1 MRDGIS
7 REGKHL
13 YPAFPYTAFRNIDDA
28 DMQALYAY
36 LMSQTPV
43 KQVQPANALRFPF
56 NMRPLMAGW
65 NALFL
70 RKGEV
75 QAQPQQSAQWN
86 RGQYLV
92 NGLGHCA
99 ACHSPRN
106 LMGAEKGGASFL
118 AGGMV
123 DGWEAPALNSLSKA
137 PTPWTEDQLFN
148 YLSTGYSDAHG
159 VAAGPMGPVVS
170 ELAKLPRTDVRAMAV
185 YLASLNGSAEAASTM
200 PAPTVTAQKVTVAT
214 VSPQSLSNG
223 QRVFEGSCQGCHADG
238 LGPKLFG
245 VSPSLATNTN
255 VHSALPDNLIKVIQ
269 QGIANPATA
278 DLGYMPGFKDS
289 LSNTQISDLA
299 AYLRSR
305 FAPNEPQWTGLQ
317 DKVAYL
323 KANPGSH

>member
-1 MRDGIS
+1 
-7 REGKHL
+7 
-13 YPAFPYTAFRNIDDA
+13 
-28 DMQALYAY
+28 
-36 LMSQTPV
+36 
-43 KQVQPANALRFPF
+43 
-56 NMRPLMAGW
+56 
-65 NALFL
+65 
-70 RKGEV
+70 
-75 QAQPQQSAQWN
+75 
-86 RGQYLV
+86 
-92 NGLGHCA
+92 
-99 ACHSPRN
+99 
-106 LMGAEKGGASFL
+106 
-118 AGGMV
+118 
-123 DGWEAPALNSLSKA
+123 
-137 PTPWTEDQLFN
+137 
-148 YLSTGYSDAHG
+148 
-159 VAAGPMGPVVS
+159 
-170 ELAKLPRTDVRAMAV
+170 
-185 YLASLNGSAEAASTM
+185 M